1 MNVYRL
7 TVRSLKEKT
16 ETLQALQ
23 HLRGN
28 NAFRHVVQ
36 WLEDAIAEER
46 ERFESTPANEYAR
59 GRLNALTDVWRELT
73 QE

>member
-7 TVRSLKEKT
+7 TIRSLKEKT
-16 ETLQALQ
+16 ETMQALQ
-23 HLRGN
+23 QFRGN
-28 NAFRHVVQ
+28 NSIRPVVQ